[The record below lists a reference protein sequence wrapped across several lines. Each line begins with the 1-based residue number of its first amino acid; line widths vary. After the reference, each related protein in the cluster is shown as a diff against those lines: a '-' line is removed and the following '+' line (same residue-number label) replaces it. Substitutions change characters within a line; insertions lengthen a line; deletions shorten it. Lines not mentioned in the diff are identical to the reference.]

1 MSALLIKDFHV
12 LLKQLGI
19 LLIIMFVCFTVFS
32 ASIVSFALFYVA
44 VLPITALAYDE
55 RSRWDELANMMPY
68 SVNQLVGSKYVL
80 GLLLVLGLSVFSLLA
95 RTFVFGV
102 GPMALFKDIS
112 AVVGEIAIPTL
123 TVACL
128 ALLVMAVLLP
138 FMFRFGAEKGRFAFI
153 VMVLVFL
160 VIYGQLESWL
170 NVTYGITSPTVVLL
184 LLAAVTV
191 IVSLLSWRLS
201 VRFYRVRRG

>member
-1 MSALLIKDFHV
+1 MRALLIKDFHV

-19 LLIIMFVCFTVFS
+19 LLIIMFVCFTIFS
-32 ASIVSFALFYVA
+32 ASIVAFALFYVA

-55 RSRWDELANMMPY
+55 RSRWDELASMMPY
-68 SVNQLVGSKYVL
+68 SVGQLVGSKYLL
-80 GLLLVLGLSVFSLLA
+80 GLVLVLGLSALSLLVRA
-95 RTFVFGV
+95 FVFGA
-102 GPMALFKDIS
+102 GPMALFHDMT
-112 AVVGEIAIPTL
+112 AVIGEMVLSTL
-123 TVACL
+123 TIACL

-153 VMVLVFL
+153 VMVLVFV

-184 LLAAVTV
+184 LLVAVTAV
-191 IVSLLSWRLS
+191 VSLLSWRLS
-201 VRFYRVRRG
+201 VHFYRLRRG

>member
-55 RSRWDELANMMPY
+55 RSRRDELANMMPY
-68 SVNQLVGSKYVL
+68 SVNQLVGSKY
-80 GLLLVLGLSVFSLLA
+80 VLGLSVFSLLA

>member
-1 MSALLIKDFHV
+1 MRALLIKDFHV

-19 LLIIMFVCFTVFS
+19 LLIIMFVCFTIFS
-32 ASIVSFALFYVA
+32 ASIVAFALFYVA

-55 RSRWDELANMMPY
+55 RSRWDELTSMMPY
-68 SVNQLVGSKYVL
+68 SVGQLVGSKYLL
-80 GLLLVLGLSVFSLLA
+80 GLVLVLGLSALSLLMRA
-95 RTFVFGV
+95 FVFGA
-102 GPMALFKDIS
+102 GPMALFHDMA
-112 AVVGEIAIPTL
+112 AVIGEMALSTL
-123 TVACL
+123 TIACL

-153 VMVLVFL
+153 VMVLVFV

-184 LLAAVTV
+184 LLVAVTAV
-191 IVSLLSWRLS
+191 VSLLSWRLS
-201 VRFYRVRRG
+201 VHFYRLRRG